1 MEHLPVTERQA
12 DLVRRAPQEIEEIKV
27 HALFVFDRLRKLLS
41 ETFTQQT
48 WGLSLISQGSGPSA
62 EILTPFGPI
71 RMDLVPFVNDQGVQG
86 RYVIE
91 KQGISETGQSV
102 WRKIWSLRLDVQGR
116 VFQGDEA
123 TVFIPS
129 RLRFPGVDNDIA
141 LLALSILYAAG
152 KES

>member
-12 DLVRRAPQEIEEIKV
+12 DLVRRAPQEIETIKE
-27 HALFVFDRLRKLLS
+27 HALCVFDRLRKLLS
-41 ETFTQQT
+41 EKDIQET
-48 WGLSLISQGSGPSA
+48 WGLSLQSQGHGPSA

-71 RMDLVPFVNDQGVQG
+71 RMDLVPFVNDHGVQG

-91 KQGISETGQSV
+91 KQGVSESGQSV
-102 WRKIWSLRLDVQGR
+102 WRRIWSLRLDVEGR

-129 RLRFPGVDNDIA
+129 RQRFPGADNDIVS
-141 LLALSILYAAG
+141 LALSILYAAG